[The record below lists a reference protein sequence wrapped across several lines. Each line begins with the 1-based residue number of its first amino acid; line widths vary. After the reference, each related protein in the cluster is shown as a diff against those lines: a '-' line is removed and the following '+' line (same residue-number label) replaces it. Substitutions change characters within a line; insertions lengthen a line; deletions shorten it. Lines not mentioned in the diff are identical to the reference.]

1 MSLAEWLLTT
11 AVMMCRCC
19 CCCCCAWQGTGLKLY
34 TSYINNYGAALQEL
48 KKQQANAT
56 FRAWLEVGFMVMR
69 FRFVCSGSFDWSGT
83 LTLAW
88 PHDRDIRSKRK
99 PSIWS
104 S

>member
-1 MSLAEWLLTT
+1 MLLL
-11 AVMMCRCC
+11 MCRCC
-19 CCCCCAWQGTGLKLY
+19 TSQGTGLKLY

-69 FRFVCSGSFDWSGT
+69 FRFRFVCSGSFDWSGT